1 MTGVTTTGPTFPDE
15 TLRAGELTLRAPSEA
30 DIAPVAEHGTD
41 PLVQTWLPQP
51 DPYTLDHARWFCT
64 TFAPAQQRS
73 GQGIVRAIELDGR
86 LAGMID
92 LKHTDWRARTTEVG
106 YWAAPWARGRGVVTR
121 AVSLLV
127 RWALLEQGFERV
139 ELRAA
144 TGNAASQRVAE
155 KAGFLRERV
164 ARNAGLVH
172 AGRVDLVVYSLVPAD
187 LPSTPW
193 RS

>member
-1 MTGVTTTGPTFPDE
+1 MAVVTTPGPTFPDV
-15 TLRAGELTLRAPSEA
+15 TPVAGDLVLRPVHEMDA
-30 DIAPVAEHGTD
+30 APVAEYCVD
-41 PLVQTWLPQP
+41 PVTQTWLPLP
-51 DPYTLDHARWFCT
+51 DPYTLDHARWFCA

-92 LKHTDWRARTTEVG
+92 LKRTDWRARTTEVG
-106 YWAAPWARGRGVVTR
+106 YWAAPWARGRGVMTR

-144 TGNAASQRVAE
+144 TGNLASQRVAE
-155 KAGFLRERV
+155 KAGFQREGV
-164 ARNAGLVH
+164 ARNAGFVH